1 VVSVVLA
8 TLPGLIESPFR
19 QPPKGGSVFARV
31 ARFEGVTG
39 GNPFD
44 QVRDRALE
52 ILEALPGWQ
61 GGMQLLDREGG
72 RVMNVA
78 LFDTEENMRAA
89 ETTFEE
95 MPQRLGLDSQ
105 QMPGRRTG
113 VERYEVVADQ
123 RK

>member
-1 VVSVVLA
+1 M
-8 TLPGLIESPFR
+8 
-19 QPPKGGSVFARV
+19 FARV
-31 ARFEGVTG
+31 ARFEGVAVSA

-44 QVRDRALE
+44 QVRERALE

-61 GGMQLLDREGG
+61 GGMQLVDREGG

-89 ETTFEE
+89 EGTFEE

-105 QMPGRRTG
+105 QMGRRTA
-113 VERYEVVADQ
+113 VERYEVMAEQ

>member
-1 VVSVVLA
+1 M
-8 TLPGLIESPFR
+8 
-19 QPPKGGSVFARV
+19 FARV
-31 ARFEGVTG
+31 ARFEGVAG
-39 GNPFD
+39 SAGNPFD
-44 QVRDRALE
+44 RMRDRALE

-89 ETTFEE
+89 EATFEE

-105 QMPGRRTG
+105 QMPGRRTA
-113 VERYEVVADQ
+113 VERYEVMAEQ